1 MYEAIRLVLMLL
13 LLLALVML
21 SPLILVVFTV
31 LFLLGLVASVLP
43 INALRTAVMKAQLI
57 SIGTIGDTK
66 RLIDS
71 PTHAGA
77 IKSPVVDGIAWLRA
91 RGCNKVVV
99 LAHSQGAAVTCKAL
113 LDLGAGL
120 HGPPERMRI
129 DSFISIG
136 TGLPKVHQLQYLSSG
151 PSKILRFASLL
162 VPATAVV
169 TALRVR
175 YLSCENALAVA

>member
-1 MYEAIRLVLMLL
+1 MSVPATAAMHANTVMAAALRRYRSAVGGQRVYEAIRLVLMLL

-77 IKSPVVDGIAWLRA
+77 IKSPVVDGIAWLRRGRHAASAVGATTGRLERPSMRLTHGTDAVRANVVGDRRLHA
-91 RGCNKVVV
+91 RQYGRPR
-99 LAHSQGAAVTCKAL
+99 VTRP
-113 LDLGAGL
+113 
-120 HGPPERMRI
+120 GPR
-129 DSFISIG
+129 
-136 TGLPKVHQLQYLSSG
+136 
-151 PSKILRFASLL
+151 LRAKPQ
-162 VPATAVV
+162 VWM
-169 TALRVR
+169 
-175 YLSCENALAVA
+175 